1 MIERLFERIKREM
14 KQKKD
19 NSYIQA
25 IGDYLLKQVEINR
38 DAAEKICNGTKTI
51 EKSLKEVEKVA
62 KKKSVAGCA
71 VLSDSEVFKIV
82 REYYQFEA
90 VQDKFIQVE
99 VDEIKKAKIQEEIKK
114 EKVQE
119 KKESKEIDDFSINF
133 DDYL

>member
-1 MIERLFERIKREM
+1 MIERAIERIKSEM

-19 NSYIQA
+19 NPYIQA

-51 EKSLKEVEKVA
+51 EKSLKEVEKIA
-62 KKKSVAGCA
+62 KKKAVAGCA

-99 VDEIKKAKIQEEIKK
+99 VDEIKEQIQEEVK
-114 EKVQE
+114 EEKIQE

>member
-1 MIERLFERIKREM
+1 MIERAIEKLKKEM
-14 KQKKD
+14 ESKKE

-38 DAAEKICNGTKTI
+38 NAAEKICNEKKSI

-62 KKKSVAGCA
+62 RNKAVASCA

-99 VDEIKKAKIQEEIKK
+99 VDEIKEQIQEEVKE
-114 EKVQE
+114 EKVQ
-119 KKESKEIDDFSINF
+119 KNKIDDFSIDL

>member
-1 MIERLFERIKREM
+1 MIERAIEKIKSEM
-14 KQKKD
+14 EQKKD

-38 DAAEKICNGTKTI
+38 NAAEKICNEKKSI

-62 KKKSVAGCA
+62 RKKAVAGCA
-71 VLSDSEVFKIV
+71 VLSDNEVFKIV

-99 VDEIKKAKIQEEIKK
+99 VEEIKEQIQEDVNEERVK
-114 EKVQE
+114 E
-119 KKESKEIDDFSINF
+119 KKEDSKTDDFSINF

>member
-1 MIERLFERIKREM
+1 MIERAIERIKREM

-38 DAAEKICNGTKTI
+38 DAAEKICNGVKTI
-51 EKSLKEVEKVA
+51 ENSLKEVEKVA
-62 KKKSVAGCA
+62 RKKAVDGCA

-99 VDEIKKAKIQEEIKK
+99 VDEIKEQIQEEVKR

-119 KKESKEIDDFSINF
+119 KKESKEIDDFSINL

>member
-1 MIERLFERIKREM
+1 MIERAIKKIKSEM
-14 KQKKD
+14 EQKKD

-38 DAAEKICNGTKTI
+38 NAAEKICNEKKSI

-62 KKKSVAGCA
+62 RKKAVAGCA
-71 VLSDSEVFKIV
+71 VLSDNEVFKIV

-99 VDEIKKAKIQEEIKK
+99 VEEIKEQIQEGVNEERVK
-114 EKVQE
+114 E
-119 KKESKEIDDFSINF
+119 KKEDSKTDDFSINF

>member
-1 MIERLFERIKREM
+1 MIERAIEKIKKEM
-14 KQKKD
+14 EDKKE

-51 EKSLKEVEKVA
+51 EKSLKEVEKIA
-62 KKKSVAGCA
+62 KKKAVAGCA

-90 VQDKFIQVE
+90 IQDKFIQIE
-99 VDEIKKAKIQEEIKK
+99 VDEIKEQIQEEVK
-114 EKVQE
+114 EEKIQE
-119 KKESKEIDDFSINF
+119 KKENKEADDFSINF

>member
-1 MIERLFERIKREM
+1 MIERAIEKIKKEM
-14 KQKKD
+14 EDKKE

-62 KKKSVAGCA
+62 RKKAVAGCA
-71 VLSDSEVFKIV
+71 VLSDNEVFKIV

-99 VDEIKKAKIQEEIKK
+99 VEEIK
-114 EKVQE
+114 EQIL
-119 KKESKEIDDFSINF
+119 SLIHI
-133 DDYL
+133 

>member
-1 MIERLFERIKREM
+1 MIEKAIERIKLEM

-62 KKKSVAGCA
+62 RKKAVSGCA

-99 VDEIKKAKIQEEIKK
+99 VDEIKEQIQEEVKR

>member
-1 MIERLFERIKREM
+1 MIERAIEKLKKEM
-14 KQKKD
+14 ESKKE

-25 IGDYLLKQVEINR
+25 IGYYLLKQVEINR
-38 DAAEKICNGTKTI
+38 NAAEKICNEKKSI

-62 KKKSVAGCA
+62 RNKAVASCA

-99 VDEIKKAKIQEEIKK
+99 VDEIKEQIQEEVKE
-114 EKVQE
+114 EKVQ
-119 KKESKEIDDFSINF
+119 KNKIDDFSIDL

>member
-1 MIERLFERIKREM
+1 MIERAIEKIKSEM
-14 KQKKD
+14 EQKKD

-38 DAAEKICNGTKTI
+38 NAAEKICNEKKSI

-62 KKKSVAGCA
+62 RKKAVAGCA
-71 VLSDSEVFKIV
+71 VLSDNEVFKIV

-99 VDEIKKAKIQEEIKK
+99 VEEIKEQIQEGVNEERVK
-114 EKVQE
+114 E
-119 KKESKEIDDFSINF
+119 KKEDSKTDDFSINF

>member
-1 MIERLFERIKREM
+1 MIERAIEKIKKEM
-14 KQKKD
+14 EEKKN

-38 DAAEKICNGTKTI
+38 NVAEKIYSEKKSI

-62 KKKSVAGCA
+62 RNKAVAGCA
-71 VLSDSEVFKIV
+71 VLSDNEVFKIV

-99 VDEIKKAKIQEEIKK
+99 VDEIKEQIQEEVKK

-119 KKESKEIDDFSINF
+119 NKIDDFSIDL

>member
-1 MIERLFERIKREM
+1 MIERAIERIKREM

-62 KKKSVAGCA
+62 KKKAVAGCA

-99 VDEIKKAKIQEEIKK
+99 VDEIKEQIQEEVKR

-119 KKESKEIDDFSINF
+119 KKESKEIDDFSINL

>member
-1 MIERLFERIKREM
+1 MIERAIGKIKKEM
-14 KQKKD
+14 EEKKD

-38 DAAEKICNGTKTI
+38 NAAEKICNGTKTI

-62 KKKSVAGCA
+62 KKKAVAGCA

-99 VDEIKKAKIQEEIKK
+99 VDEIKEQIQEEVKR

-119 KKESKEIDDFSINF
+119 KKESKEADDFSINF

>member
-1 MIERLFERIKREM
+1 MIERAIERIKREM

-62 KKKSVAGCA
+62 KKKVVTGCA
-71 VLSDSEVFKIV
+71 VLSGSEVFKIV

-99 VDEIKKAKIQEEIKK
+99 VDEIKEQIQEEVKK

>member
-1 MIERLFERIKREM
+1 MIERAVEKIKREM
-14 KQKKD
+14 EQKKD

-38 DAAEKICNGTKTI
+38 DAAEKICNETKTI

-62 KKKSVAGCA
+62 RKKAVSGCA
-71 VLSDSEVFKIV
+71 VLSDNEVFKIV
-82 REYYQFEA
+82 REYYSFEA

-99 VDEIKKAKIQEEIKK
+99 VEEIKEQIQEEVKE

-119 KKESKEIDDFSINF
+119 NKIDDFSIDL

>member
-1 MIERLFERIKREM
+1 MIERAIERIKREM

-38 DAAEKICNGTKTI
+38 DAAEKICNEKKSI

-62 KKKSVAGCA
+62 RKKAVAGCA
-71 VLSDSEVFKIV
+71 VLSDNEVFKIV

-99 VDEIKKAKIQEEIKK
+99 VEEIKEQIQEGVNEERVK
-114 EKVQE
+114 E
-119 KKESKEIDDFSINF
+119 KKEDSKTDDFSINF

>member
-1 MIERLFERIKREM
+1 MIERAIEKIKREM
-14 KQKKD
+14 EQKKD

-38 DAAEKICNGTKTI
+38 NAAEKICNEKKSI

-62 KKKSVAGCA
+62 RKKAVAGCA
-71 VLSDSEVFKIV
+71 VLSDNEVFKIV

-99 VDEIKKAKIQEEIKK
+99 VEEIKEQIQEGVNEERVK
-114 EKVQE
+114 E
-119 KKESKEIDDFSINF
+119 KKEDSKTDDFSINF

>member
-1 MIERLFERIKREM
+1 MIERAIKKIKSEM
-14 KQKKD
+14 EQKK
-19 NSYIQA
+19 NNLYIQA

-38 DAAEKICNGTKTI
+38 NAAEKMCNEKKSI

-62 KKKSVAGCA
+62 RKKAVAGCA
-71 VLSDSEVFKIV
+71 VLSDNEVFKIV

-99 VDEIKKAKIQEEIKK
+99 VEEIKEQIQEGVNEERVK
-114 EKVQE
+114 E
-119 KKESKEIDDFSINF
+119 KKEDSQTDDFSINF

>member
-1 MIERLFERIKREM
+1 MIERAIKKIKSEM
-14 KQKKD
+14 EQKK
-19 NSYIQA
+19 NNLYIEA

-38 DAAEKICNGTKTI
+38 NTAEKICNEKKSI

-62 KKKSVAGCA
+62 RKKAVAGCA
-71 VLSDSEVFKIV
+71 VLSDNEVFKIV

-99 VDEIKKAKIQEEIKK
+99 VEEIKEQIQEGVNEERVK
-114 EKVQE
+114 E
-119 KKESKEIDDFSINF
+119 KKEDSKTDDFSINF

>member
-1 MIERLFERIKREM
+1 MIERAIERIKREM
-14 KQKKD
+14 KQKND

-51 EKSLKEVEKVA
+51 EKSLKEVEKIA
-62 KKKSVAGCA
+62 KKKAVAGCA

-99 VDEIKKAKIQEEIKK
+99 VDEIKEQIQEAVKE
-114 EKVQE
+114 EKVQS
-119 KKESKEIDDFSINF
+119 KKENRESDDFSINF

>member
-1 MIERLFERIKREM
+1 MIERAIEKIKSEM
-14 KQKKD
+14 EQKKD

-38 DAAEKICNGTKTI
+38 NAAEKICNEKKSI
-51 EKSLKEVEKVA
+51 EKRFKEVEKVA
-62 KKKSVAGCA
+62 RKKAVAGCA
-71 VLSDSEVFKIV
+71 VLSDNEVFKIV

-99 VDEIKKAKIQEEIKK
+99 VEEIKEQIQEGVNEERVK
-114 EKVQE
+114 E
-119 KKESKEIDDFSINF
+119 KKEDSKTDDFSINF

>member
-1 MIERLFERIKREM
+1 MIERAIEKIKSEM
-14 KQKKD
+14 EQKKD

-38 DAAEKICNGTKTI
+38 NAAEKICNEKKSI

-62 KKKSVAGCA
+62 RKKAVAGCA

-99 VDEIKKAKIQEEIKK
+99 VEEIKEQIQEGVNEERVK
-114 EKVQE
+114 E
-119 KKESKEIDDFSINF
+119 KKEDSKTDDFSINF

>member
-1 MIERLFERIKREM
+1 MIERAIERIKCEM

-38 DAAEKICNGTKTI
+38 DAAEKICNGVKTI

-62 KKKSVAGCA
+62 KKKAVAGCA

-99 VDEIKKAKIQEEIKK
+99 VDEIKEQIQEEVKR

-119 KKESKEIDDFSINF
+119 KKESKEIDDFSINI

>member
-1 MIERLFERIKREM
+1 MIERAIEKLKKEM
-14 KQKKD
+14 ESKKE

-38 DAAEKICNGTKTI
+38 NAAEKICNEKKSI

-62 KKKSVAGCA
+62 RNKAVASCA

-99 VDEIKKAKIQEEIKK
+99 VDEIKEQIQEDVKE
-114 EKVQE
+114 EKVQ
-119 KKESKEIDDFSINF
+119 KNKIDDFSIDL

>member
-1 MIERLFERIKREM
+1 MIERAIEKLKKEM
-14 KQKKD
+14 ESKKE

-38 DAAEKICNGTKTI
+38 NAAEKICNEKKSI

-62 KKKSVAGCA
+62 RNKVVAGCA

-99 VDEIKKAKIQEEIKK
+99 IDEIKEQIQEEVKE

-119 KKESKEIDDFSINF
+119 NKIDDFSIDL

>member
-1 MIERLFERIKREM
+1 MIERAIKKIKSEM
-14 KQKKD
+14 EQKK
-19 NSYIQA
+19 NNLYIQA

-38 DAAEKICNGTKTI
+38 NAAEKICNEKKSI

-62 KKKSVAGCA
+62 RKKAVAGCA
-71 VLSDSEVFKIV
+71 VLSDNEVFKIV

-99 VDEIKKAKIQEEIKK
+99 VEEIKEQIQEGVNEERVK
-114 EKVQE
+114 E
-119 KKESKEIDDFSINF
+119 KKEDSKTDDFSINF

>member
-1 MIERLFERIKREM
+1 MIERAIEKIKKEM
-14 KQKKD
+14 EDKKE

-62 KKKSVAGCA
+62 RKKAVAGCA
-71 VLSDSEVFKIV
+71 VLSDNEVFKIV

-99 VDEIKKAKIQEEIKK
+99 VEEIKEQIQEDVNEERVK
-114 EKVQE
+114 E
-119 KKESKEIDDFSINF
+119 KKEDSKTDDFSINF

>member
-1 MIERLFERIKREM
+1 MIERAIERIKREM

-62 KKKSVAGCA
+62 KKKAVAGCA

-99 VDEIKKAKIQEEIKK
+99 VDEIKEQIQEEVKK
-114 EKVQE
+114 EKVQD

>member
-1 MIERLFERIKREM
+1 MIERAIERIKREM

-62 KKKSVAGCA
+62 KKKAVAGCA

-99 VDEIKKAKIQEEIKK
+99 VDEIKEQIQEEVKK

-119 KKESKEIDDFSINF
+119 KKENKEADDFSINF

>member
-1 MIERLFERIKREM
+1 MIERAIEKLKKEM
-14 KQKKD
+14 EDKKE

-51 EKSLKEVEKVA
+51 EKSLKEVEKIA
-62 KKKSVAGCA
+62 KKKAVAGCA

-99 VDEIKKAKIQEEIKK
+99 VDEIKEQIQEEVKE
-114 EKVQE
+114 EKVQ
-119 KKESKEIDDFSINF
+119 KNKIDDFSIDL

>member
-1 MIERLFERIKREM
+1 MIERAIERIKREM

-62 KKKSVAGCA
+62 KKKAVAGCA

-99 VDEIKKAKIQEEIKK
+99 VDEIKEQIQEEIKK

>member
-1 MIERLFERIKREM
+1 MIERAIERIKREM

-62 KKKSVAGCA
+62 KKKAVAGCA
-71 VLSDSEVFKIV
+71 VLSDNEVFKIV

-99 VDEIKKAKIQEEIKK
+99 VEEIKEQIQEGVNEERVK
-114 EKVQE
+114 E
-119 KKESKEIDDFSINF
+119 KKEDSKTDDFSINF

>member
-1 MIERLFERIKREM
+1 MIERAIERIKREM

-62 KKKSVAGCA
+62 KKKAVAGCA

-99 VDEIKKAKIQEEIKK
+99 VDEIKEQIQEEVKK

>member
-1 MIERLFERIKREM
+1 MIERAIEKIKSEM
-14 KQKKD
+14 EQKKD

-38 DAAEKICNGTKTI
+38 NAAEKMCNEKKSI

-62 KKKSVAGCA
+62 RKKAVAGCA
-71 VLSDSEVFKIV
+71 VLSDNEVFKIV

-99 VDEIKKAKIQEEIKK
+99 VEEIKEQIQEGVNEERVK
-114 EKVQE
+114 E
-119 KKESKEIDDFSINF
+119 KKEDSQTDDFSINF